1 MNKYFTKPRKIT
13 AKSAAGASYRWDFV
27 GGVMPH
33 ATKKKLMSEYEK
45 SIKLFGDYSFES
57 KFDEDDEDNDF
68 LYMYFYSKK
77 FSRLM
82 AELFGE
88 ENSPFWGYLPR
99 KLREDQEGCLAFAS
113 PMIEESNNESGEAFI
128 NAGEEIDAEEYFNI
142 VHSIDTPDKLLA
154 HLFKFDKN
162 MVAVIERYWVFLYL
176 CCESGLT
183 EVSRMLTDA
192 EIQYRNH
199 WGTAKELDEGIVK
212 QFIEA
217 YEKI

>member
-1 MNKYFTKPRKIT
+1 LRKET
-13 AKSAAGASYRWDFV
+13 HKSRQYHYAV
-27 GGVMPH
+27 VLGVKSR
-33 ATKKKLMSEYEK
+33 ATNQKLMSNYEK

-77 FSRLM
+77 FSILM

-99 KLREDQEGCLAFAS
+99 KLRKDQEGCLAFAS
-113 PMIEESNNESGEAFI
+113 PMIEESNTESEKVFI
-128 NAGEEIDAEEYFNI
+128 NAGEEIDTEQYFNI
-142 VHSIDTPDKLLA
+142 VSSIDSPDKLFT

-183 EVSRMLTDA
+183 EASKMLTEA

-199 WGTAKELDEGIVK
+199 WGTAKKLDEGIVK

-217 YEKI
+217 YEKT